1 MSTENGHA
9 GRPGK
14 TRRQSCPQKSASR
27 PVRRLVF
34 PRARFQARR
43 AEFFVAW
50 DALSIARPRC
60 PQPFDSPDTSGCA
73 LCACAAPPPPSAV
86 PGMQPAPSA
95 MFRLRSAHLPKSFP
109 QPRLRRIRHRSPQN
123 FLPSRAVSPDL
134 RADSETFCR
143 RGPACA
149 PVPRPKAL
157 TPSQSV
163 RVPSRRTNASAPR
176 TKVHEKTR
184 RKAPRKG
191 DSSPRHASKGKN
203 A

>member
-1 MSTENGHA
+1 MPDAPAKHA
-9 GRPGK
+9 
-14 TRRQSCPQKSASR
+14 
-27 PVRRLVF
+27 
-34 PRARFQARR
+34 
-43 AEFFVAW
+43 
-50 DALSIARPRC
+50 
-60 PQPFDSPDTSGCA
+60 DSPARKSPPAAPPSAPSSLVRHFRHGGLNFSSHGVLCPSHTPGSPNLSDIPGASGCA
-73 LCACAAPPPPSAV
+73 FCACTAPPPPSAV

-95 MFRLRSAHLPKSFP
+95 MFRLRSAHRSKSFP
-109 QPRLRRIRHRSPQN
+109 QPRLRRIRHRSPKN

-163 RVPSRRTNASAPR
+163 RAPLRRTNASAPR